1 MDANTTEI
9 TDSTAGDKEK
19 QLFNILHELKIASGL
34 SYLPKLYVM
43 ESPHM
48 NAFASGWDEKNAI
61 IVVTRTMMDE
71 LNREELQAVLAHE
84 LSHIRHHDIKLALT
98 VSVLSNIM
106 LLIAHYLFRES
117 FQNSNSQGTRKKHN
131 HPIIWCVIFVLYIII
146 PFVSTLLV
154 MLLSRTREYLADA
167 GAIELVRD
175 NAGLASALLKIQAS
189 HPNKNHN
196 TDRDHHGQL
205 FDNPFERVRKPSY
218 IYSVAQSSFGS
229 KFLQDQLGRFTSSC
243 CVNWSF
249 IRNNPYRTAC
259 YGSKKTHHTILLSRF
274 VFLKPLIQKRSQQL
288 RGDKHSTI
296 ISGYL

>member
-106 LLIAHYLFRES
+106 LLIAHRHHNLDLHRHLYMYHYLAMLYLSLSVYLPFYLS
-117 FQNSNSQGTRKKHN
+117 LS
-131 HPIIWCVIFVLYIII
+131 LYI
-146 PFVSTLLV
+146 PSSLSLCLCYLHLL
-154 MLLSRTREYLADA
+154 
-167 GAIELVRD
+167 I
-175 NAGLASALLKIQAS
+175 
-189 HPNKNHN
+189 
-196 TDRDHHGQL
+196 
-205 FDNPFERVRKPSY
+205 
-218 IYSVAQSSFGS
+218 
-229 KFLQDQLGRFTSSC
+229 
-243 CVNWSF
+243 
-249 IRNNPYRTAC
+249 
-259 YGSKKTHHTILLSRF
+259 KT
-274 VFLKPLIQKRSQQL
+274 
-288 RGDKHSTI
+288 
-296 ISGYL
+296 